1 MPPLNAHGIE
11 RHVRPPPGR
20 YDSARPGRMRAHD
33 RARGWPPGTPCTGC
47 ATSRPWRGATW
58 PRWAAAW
65 TGAALSSP
73 PTSTPSTT
81 ALSSGSS
88 GPCAS
93 RRAPPTPTP
102 NPTPLLC
109 RPPVAQAHFRP
120 SACKRHGLSQT
131 NSSVRA
137 SSNSPRDAADSRA
150 ASPDRGARQGKI
162 VKDKR
167 YAVYSPKDGQPCA
180 DHDRATGEGV
190 GPQEYTLIKMRA
202 LALPGRLAA
211 LEARAR
217 AQCRLHASYI
227 CRIHAGTV
235 ISVEGAVTVSFAQPL
250 VAMQVVVVSDLR
262 PASSDMDGNKGTSD
276 PGEQCRLSL
285 TTSRHHP
292 SVVQAHAGMV

>member
-1 MPPLNAHGIE
+1 
-11 RHVRPPPGR
+11 
-20 YDSARPGRMRAHD
+20 
-33 RARGWPPGTPCTGC
+33 
-47 ATSRPWRGATW
+47 
-58 PRWAAAW
+58 
-65 TGAALSSP
+65 
-73 PTSTPSTT
+73 
-81 ALSSGSS
+81 
-88 GPCAS
+88 
-93 RRAPPTPTP
+93 
-102 NPTPLLC
+102 
-109 RPPVAQAHFRP
+109 
-120 SACKRHGLSQT
+120 
-131 NSSVRA
+131 VRA